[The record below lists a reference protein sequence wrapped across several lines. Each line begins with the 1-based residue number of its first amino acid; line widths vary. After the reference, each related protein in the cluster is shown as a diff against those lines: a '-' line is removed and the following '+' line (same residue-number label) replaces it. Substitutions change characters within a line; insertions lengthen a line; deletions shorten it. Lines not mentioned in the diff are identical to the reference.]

1 MSEFG
6 TGISR
11 SGSTARPMRAT
22 AAPPVSVV
30 ILTQNEERN
39 LPACLDSLPGFDDV
53 HVLDSGSS
61 DRTTAI
67 ATDRGAPVHAHPF
80 QGFGRQRNWA
90 IDNIPTRHA
99 WQFHLDADERMTP
112 ELAAEL
118 AAVVA
123 AAPAHG
129 GFRVPSKLMFAGRWL
144 KYAGQY
150 PAYQVR
156 LFHRDRLRF
165 LDYGHGQREIS
176 TFPIGTLV
184 EPLIHFGFSKGIDD
198 WFVKHVRYARREAE
212 QALQSNGSVDAAS
225 LFSRDATA
233 RRRALKQLTLK
244 LPARYFLRLAYMLV
258 WRRAILDGWAGV
270 TYAHMIAAYEGM
282 IDVYLRLLGRG
293 VDPDS
298 LSGP

>member
-1 MSEFG
+1 M
-6 TGISR
+6 
-11 SGSTARPMRAT
+11 PAT
-22 AAPPVSVV
+22 AAPHVSVV

-39 LPACLDSLPGFDDV
+39 LPACLDSLSGFDDV

-61 DRTTAI
+61 DRTTTI
-67 ATDRGAPVHAHPF
+67 AAEHGAPVHANPF

-90 IDNIPTRHA
+90 IDNIPTNYS
-99 WQFHLDADERMTP
+99 WQFHLDADERMSP

-118 AAVVA
+118 TRVVTA
-123 AAPAHG
+123 DPPHG

-165 LDYGHGQREIS
+165 LDYGHGQREIT

-184 EPLIHFGFSKGIDD
+184 EPLLHFGFSKGIDD

-212 QALQSNGSVDAAS
+212 QAFKANGSGGAPPCLAGTRPTADA
-225 LFSRDATA
+225 L
-233 RRRALKQLTLK
+233 
-244 LPARYFLRLAYMLV
+244 
-258 WRRAILDGWAGV
+258 
-270 TYAHMIAAYEGM
+270 
-282 IDVYLRLLGRG
+282 
-293 VDPDS
+293 
-298 LSGP
+298 